1 VRFIIGG
8 TIEERILK
16 LQDKKRAVF
25 EGTVGKDAS
34 ALVRTSS
41 STLTAYISWQCRW
54 ECRWCGPQIVHVG
67 RLAGHIQQQSAPCTL
82 LASFMHLLKQ
92 TMLPCQWT
100 GSDVRFT
107 CSSQARLSEDDMK
120 FLFA

>member
-34 ALVRTSS
+34 ALVGRRDCNDHLS
-41 STLTAYISWQCRW
+41 I
-54 ECRWCGPQIVHVG
+54 GVG
-67 RLAGHIQQQSAPCTL
+67 MFGVVVAFYQLA
-82 LASFMHLLKQ
+82 
-92 TMLPCQWT
+92 
-100 GSDVRFT
+100 
-107 CSSQARLSEDDMK
+107 
-120 FLFA
+120 